1 MFVCMKTRPETI
13 ILKGIPLVD
22 KYVVTFKIATLL
34 DFFFFLRHQRLF
46 SKATFNIRVH
56 KFQFFSGKWKPRCT
70 YMAGGTKALEKVKG
84 MYIRFAPLLQADSN
98 FQMFA

>member
-34 DFFFFLRHQRLF
+34 DFFLF
-46 SKATFNIRVH
+46 ETSKTLFKSH
-56 KFQFFSGKWKPRCT
+56 SQ
-70 YMAGGTKALEKVKG
+70 Y
-84 MYIRFAPLLQADSN
+84 
-98 FQMFA
+98 